1 MKSDG
6 PLILAVVLLAAGLT
20 IIFSYG
26 VATAGFSA
34 GYPLS
39 AATLNMSI
47 ATNGPAAVGGM
58 GLTLLGLL
66 ALIWALV
73 CSVFGLFRLGS
84 DESRLE
90 RAERKRL
97 EREEKLERV
106 EQRRLERAE
115 KLGRAERVRLG

>member
-6 PLILAVVLLAAGLT
+6 PLILAVLLLAAGLT
-20 IIFSYG
+20 MIFTYG
-26 VATAGFSA
+26 VGTAGFSA

-58 GLTLLGLL
+58 GLTLLGFL

-73 CSVFGLFRLGS
+73 CSVFGMFRWGDS
-84 DESRLE
+84 EARLE
-90 RAERKRL
+90 RAER
-97 EREEKLERV
+97 
-106 EQRRLERAE
+106 RRLKEQER
-115 KLGRAERVRLG
+115 LDRLQRLHLE